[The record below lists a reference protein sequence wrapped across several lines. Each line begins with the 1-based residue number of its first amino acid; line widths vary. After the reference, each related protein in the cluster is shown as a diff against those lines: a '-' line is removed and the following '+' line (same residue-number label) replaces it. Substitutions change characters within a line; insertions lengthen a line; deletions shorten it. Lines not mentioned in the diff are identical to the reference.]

1 MDLCQEASL
10 YPEGCDEQGVDCM
23 QCVRRTAEATRSL
36 TASPTPEWAS
46 AVFQR
51 MYTHA
56 ACRQMEHT
64 FVWACGAGELVQIGM
79 AVAAA

>member
-23 QCVRRTAEATRSL
+23 QCVRRTAEVTRSL
-36 TASPTPEWAS
+36 TASPTPEWAR

-64 FVWACGAGELVQIGM
+64 FVWACGAGELVQIG
-79 AVAAA
+79 VAAAAA